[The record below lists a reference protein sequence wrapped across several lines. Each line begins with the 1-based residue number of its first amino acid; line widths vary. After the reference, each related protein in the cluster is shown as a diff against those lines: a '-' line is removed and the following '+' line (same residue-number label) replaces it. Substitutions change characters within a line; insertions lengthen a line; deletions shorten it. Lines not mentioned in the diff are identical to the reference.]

1 MKPFRRLFTMALAL
15 LMLCSIASA
24 EVVLSEP
31 GTIPL
36 SNETIHLKIGIPTS
50 SVVEDWKTNAQTLKL
65 EKDLNVELEFEEMP
79 SDRNEFNQKI
89 ELMMIAGGDELPD
102 VIMATGSTFN
112 MADLVK
118 WGEMGM
124 IVPTTEYYK
133 SGKAVFTEATLAS
146 DNRDLESILPYV
158 TCYDGEVY
166 GVFGYN
172 ESPHNP
178 YSGCFMFVYEPFLE
192 ALDMEKPVTTD
203 DFVEMLRAFRD
214 KDPNGNGTADE
225 IPLMAYNSTVKSNL
239 MRYLMNPFIYTQ
251 ENFVRYNE
259 ETGKIEFVANQ
270 EAWKE
275 GTKWVKS
282 LVDEGLI
289 SPLSFTQ
296 NKNAM
301 TAIMNGEPEV
311 VGCVANISTSNLGGT
326 DIRRSKYSLLDPL
339 VGPEGLCQTAKVP
352 TAIWLPM
359 VITKNCENPEAAFRF
374 GDYMC
379 EEMMSV
385 WNRYGEKDVDW
396 TVPEAGTK
404 GVYESLGYP
413 AAISVISPWGVLQN
427 KWWALTGPFVIT
439 TKWSCQAAV
448 NTDYNAAYAIAR
460 SMKKYTEVANPHP
473 ITSLVYNEAEQEIV
487 KECQTVINDY
497 VINSWS
503 EFVTGVK
510 DIENDWDTY
519 VSFFEKMNLTDYLA
533 AMQSSYDRMFAK

>member
-1 MKPFRRLFTMALAL
+1 MKSSRRFLTMVLAL
-15 LMLCSIASA
+15 LTLCGIASA
-24 EVVLSEP
+24 EAVLSEP

-36 SNETIHLKIGIPTS
+36 SEETIHLTIGIPVS
-50 SVVEDWKTNAQTLKL
+50 SVVEDWNTNAQTLKL
-65 EKDLNVELEFEEMP
+65 ERDLNVDLEFVEMP

-89 ELMMIAGGDELPD
+89 ELMMISGGDELPD
-102 VIMATGSTFN
+102 VIMACGSTFN
-112 MADLVK
+112 LADLVK

-124 IVPTTEYYK
+124 IIPTTSYYK
-133 SGKAVFTEATLAS
+133 NGMAVFTEATLAS
-146 DNRDLESILPYV
+146 DNRSLEDILPYV
-158 TCYDGEVY
+158 TCYDGEIY
-166 GVFGYN
+166 GLFGYN

-178 YSGCFMFVYEPFLE
+178 YSGGFMFVYEPFLE
-192 ALDMEKPVTTD
+192 ALNMEKPVTTGEFAD
-203 DFVEMLRAFRD
+203 MLRAFRD
-214 KDPNGNGTADE
+214 KDPNGNGIADE
-225 IPLMAYNSTVKSNL
+225 IPLMGYNSTVKSNL

-251 ENFVRYNE
+251 ENFVSYNE
-259 ETGKIEFVANQ
+259 KTGKIEFVANQ
-270 EAWKE
+270 DAWKE
-275 GTKWVKS
+275 GIKWVKS

-296 NKNAM
+296 NRNAM

-311 VGCVANISTSNLGGT
+311 VGCVANISTSNLGAT
-326 DIRRSKYSLLDPL
+326 DIRRSRYSLLDPL
-339 VGPEGLCQTAKVP
+339 VGPEGLCQTAKAP
-352 TAIWLPM
+352 TAIWTQM
-359 VITKNCENPEAAFRF
+359 IITKNCKSPEAAFRF

-396 TVPEAGTK
+396 SVPEAGTR

-427 KWWALTGPFVIT
+427 KWWALNGPFIIT

-460 SMKKYTEVANPHP
+460 SMKRYTEVANPYP
-473 ITSLVYNEAEQEIV
+473 VMALVYNEAEQEIIT
-487 KECQTVINDY
+487 EYQSVINDY

-510 DIENDWDTY
+510 NVDTEWDAY
-519 VSFFEKMNLTDYLA
+519 VSFFDKMNLDDYLA
-533 AMQSSYDRMFAK
+533 AMQTSYDRMFAK